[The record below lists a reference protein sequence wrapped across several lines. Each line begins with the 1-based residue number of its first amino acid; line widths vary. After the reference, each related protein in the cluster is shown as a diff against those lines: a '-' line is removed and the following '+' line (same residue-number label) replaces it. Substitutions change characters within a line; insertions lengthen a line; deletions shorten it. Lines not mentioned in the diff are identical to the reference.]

1 MEKKYILLSVG
12 VAIIVG
18 VVGFYGGTVYEKGS
32 LAGQGLLRSGGAIS
46 GGNFQ
51 QGMRGQ
57 GQQGQPGQSG
67 QRGDRQG
74 QSGDQSGRMNRGGGF
89 LAGEIVSKDDKSVTI
104 KTPDGSSK
112 IVYFSDSTGVAKSI
126 QGSSSDLV
134 TGEKVIV
141 NGQQNSDGSLTAQ
154 DIRINPENTLRQ

>member
-1 MEKKYILLSVG
+1 MEKKYILASAG

-74 QSGDQSGRMNRGGGF
+74 QSGDQAGRMNRGGGF
-89 LAGEIVSKDDKSVTI
+89 LAGEILSKDDKSIIV
-104 KTPDGSSK
+104 KTSDGSSR
-112 IVYFSDSTGVAKSI
+112 IVYFSSSTTVSKST
-126 QGSSSDLV
+126 QSTSSDLAVGSQV
-134 TGEKVIV
+134 TVG
-141 NGQQNSDGSLTAQ
+141 GQPNTDGSLAAQ
-154 DIRINPENTLRQ
+154 NIQIK